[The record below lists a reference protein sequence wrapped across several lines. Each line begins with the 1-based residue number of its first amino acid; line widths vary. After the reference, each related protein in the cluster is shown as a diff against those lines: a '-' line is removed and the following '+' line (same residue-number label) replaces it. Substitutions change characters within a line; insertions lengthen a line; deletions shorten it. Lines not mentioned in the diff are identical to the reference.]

1 MSFPDILQD
10 VDAQVHSH
18 LGDSCVYAPS
28 SGPEVTLPCVFDAAY
43 VLAEPRGPGV
53 SSNAPAIF
61 VRAEQ
66 LPAGWEADVGA
77 TVRRA
82 AVTYSINEV
91 KPDGQGG
98 VLLLL
103 HVAS

>member
-1 MSFPDILQD
+1 MSFEALLQSA
-10 VDAQVHSH
+10 DAKVHSR

-28 SGPEVTLPCVFDAAY
+28 SGPEVTLPCVYDAAY

-53 SSNAPAIF
+53 SSSAPAVF

-66 LPAGWEADVGA
+66 LPGGWEADVGA
-77 TVRRA
+77 KVTRA
-82 AVTYSINEV
+82 GVEYSIVEP

-98 VLLLL
+98 VLLVL
-103 HVAS
+103 HVTS